1 MQKRILLNSKQFA
14 LTVDRLCHQIIE
26 KHKNFSDTVLIGVQ
40 PRGVQLS
47 DRIYKRLN
55 SILPNPSIDYGKLD
69 ITFYRDDFRQKGKPL
84 LAKETDIEFSLENK
98 KVILIDDVLYS
109 GRTIRAAL
117 DAILDFGRPSEVE
130 LLVLVDRRMHRNLP
144 IEANYIGREVDSI
157 VTERVVVEWKE
168 TDGEDKIW
176 IINE

>member
-1 MQKRILLNSKQFA
+1 MKTILNNEQISLTIKRLAHQLLETHQDFSNSVIVG
-14 LTVDRLCHQIIE
+14 L
-26 KHKNFSDTVLIGVQ
+26 Q
-40 PRGVQLS
+40 PRGVFLS
-47 DRIYKRLN
+47 DAIVKVLKE
-55 SILPNPSIDYGKLD
+55 ILPNNSINYGKLD